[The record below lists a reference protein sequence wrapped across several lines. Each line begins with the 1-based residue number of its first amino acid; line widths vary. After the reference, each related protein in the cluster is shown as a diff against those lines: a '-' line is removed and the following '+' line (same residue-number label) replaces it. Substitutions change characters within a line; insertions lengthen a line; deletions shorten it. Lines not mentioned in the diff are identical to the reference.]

1 MERLELQAQSRTVR
15 GKQVRQLRNQG
26 WIPAVLYGPD
36 TPSRA
41 IQVEE
46 QRLNKV
52 LQQAGGSALINLV
65 VDKGREPY
73 VVLTRGIQRNILTG
87 HVQHVDFYQVR
98 LYEKIRTTPALEI
111 VGESPLARTG
121 MAIVNLAV
129 SYLEVECLPTD
140 LIGSIHVDVSGLE
153 RMEDVIHVRD
163 LPVPPGVT
171 ILADPDEV
179 VVSLAPTRMALVTEA
194 EEAEAVPSEARE
206 ESRSV

>member
-1 MERLELQAQSRTVR
+1 MERLELQAQSRAVR

-46 QRLNKV
+46 RRLNKV

-65 VDKGREPY
+65 VDQSQEPY
-73 VVLTRGIQRNILTG
+73 VVLARGIQRNILTG
-87 HVQHVDFYQVR
+87 RVHHVDFYQVR
-98 LYEKIRTTPALEI
+98 LYEKIRTTLPLEI
-111 VGESPLARTG
+111 VGESPLAKTG
-121 MAIVNLAV
+121 MAIVNPAV
-129 SYLEVECLPTD
+129 SHLEVECLPTD

-153 RMEDVIHVRD
+153 RMEDVIHIRD

-179 VVSLAPTRMALVTEA
+179 VVSLAPTRMALIAEA
-194 EEAEAVPSEARE
+194 EEAKAAPTEAQE
-206 ESRSV
+206 ED

>member
-46 QRLNKV
+46 RRLNKV

-65 VDKGREPY
+65 VDQSQEPY
-73 VVLTRGIQRNILTG
+73 AVLARGIQRNILTG
-87 HVQHVDFYQVR
+87 RVHHVDFYQVR
-98 LYEKIRTTPALEI
+98 LYEKIRTTLALEI

-121 MAIVNLAV
+121 MAIVNPAV
-129 SYLEVECLPTD
+129 SHLEVECLPTD

-153 RMEDVIHVRD
+153 RMEDVIHIRD

-171 ILADPDEV
+171 ILANPDEV
-179 VVSLAPTRMALVTEA
+179 VVSLAPTRMALIAEA
-194 EEAEAVPSEARE
+194 EEAKAAPPEAQE
-206 ESRSV
+206 ED